1 MTKYNKLRLL
11 FLFFIIPYLAGCAIA
26 AGGGSAAAGYST
38 LDRRT
43 TGTIIEDQA
52 IEIKAYRAIA
62 ADKELDEQTHIN
74 ITSYNT
80 AVLVT
85 GESPV
90 DEMRQKIV
98 SIVSAVDKVKHVYNE
113 ITIAA
118 PSSMVSRSSDVYITA
133 KVKAKLFAD
142 KILSGLVIKVNTE
155 KGVVY
160 LMGIVSQ
167 KEAEIATN
175 IARETGGVQ
184 KVVKL
189 FKYTDWLLLD
199 VLLYNRKYMQKIGF
213 KI

>member
-1 MTKYNKLRLL
+1 MTKYKKFRLL
-11 FLFFIIPYLAGCAIA
+11 FLFFIAPYLAGCAIA

-52 IEIKAYRAIA
+52 IELKAYRAIA

-118 PSSMVSRSSDVYITA
+118 PSSMVSRSSDVYITT
-133 KVKAKLFAD
+133 KVKTKLFAD

-167 KEAEIATN
+167 EEAEIATN

-189 FKYTDWLLLD
+189 FQYTD
-199 VLLYNRKYMQKIGF
+199 
-213 KI
+213 

>member
-1 MTKYNKLRLL
+1 MTKYKKFRLL
-11 FLFFIIPYLAGCAIA
+11 FLFFIAPYLAGCAIA
-26 AGGGSAAAGYST
+26 AGGGTAAAGYST
-38 LDRRT
+38 LERRT

-118 PSSMVSRSSDVYITA
+118 PSSMVSRSSDVYITT
-133 KVKAKLFAD
+133 KVKTKLFAD

-167 KEAEIATN
+167 EEAEIATN

-189 FKYTDWLLLD
+189 FQYTD
-199 VLLYNRKYMQKIGF
+199 
-213 KI
+213 

>member
-52 IEIKAYRAIA
+52 IELKAYRAIA

-98 SIVSAVDKVKHVYNE
+98 SIVSAVNKVKHVYNE

-118 PSSMVSRSSDVYITA
+118 PSSMVSRSSDVYITT
-133 KVKAKLFAD
+133 KVKTKLFAD

-167 KEAEIATN
+167 EEAEIATN

-189 FKYTDWLLLD
+189 FQYTD
-199 VLLYNRKYMQKIGF
+199 
-213 KI
+213 

>member
-1 MTKYNKLRLL
+1 MTLYKKFRWFVLL
-11 FLFFIIPYLAGCAIA
+11 FVIPYLLGCAITA
-26 AGGGSAAAGYST
+26 VGGSAVAASAS

-52 IEIKAYRAIA
+52 IELKSYRAIQV
-62 ADKELDEQTHIN
+62 DEELAKQTHIN

-80 AVLVT
+80 AVLIT
-85 GESPV
+85 GESPL
-90 DEMRQKIV
+90 DEMQQKVITL
-98 SIVSAVDKVKHVYNE
+98 ITGVDKVTHVYNE

-133 KVKAKLFAD
+133 KVKTKLFAD
-142 KILSGLVIKVNTE
+142 KILSGLVVKIVTE

-160 LMGIVSQ
+160 LMGLVTRV
-167 KEAEIATN
+167 EAEIATK

-189 FKYTDWLLLD
+189 FQYID
-199 VLLYNRKYMQKIGF
+199 
-213 KI
+213 

>member
-1 MTKYNKLRLL
+1 MTKYKKFRLL
-11 FLFFIIPYLAGCAIA
+11 FLFFIAPYLAGCAIA

-98 SIVSAVDKVKHVYNE
+98 SIVSAVNKVKHVYNE

-118 PSSMVSRSSDVYITA
+118 PSSMVSRSSDVYITT
-133 KVKAKLFAD
+133 KVKTKLFAD

-167 KEAEIATN
+167 EEAEIATN

-189 FKYTDWLLLD
+189 F
-199 VLLYNRKYMQKIGF
+199 
-213 KI
+213 

>member
-1 MTKYNKLRLL
+1 M
-11 FLFFIIPYLAGCAIA
+11 
-26 AGGGSAAAGYST
+26 
-38 LDRRT
+38 
-43 TGTIIEDQA
+43 
-52 IEIKAYRAIA
+52 
-62 ADKELDEQTHIN
+62 
-74 ITSYNT
+74 
-80 AVLVT
+80 T

-118 PSSMVSRSSDVYITA
+118 PSSMVSRSSDVYITT
-133 KVKAKLFAD
+133 KVKTKLFAD

-167 KEAEIATN
+167 KEAEIATD

-189 FKYTDWLLLD
+189 FKYTD
-199 VLLYNRKYMQKIGF
+199 
-213 KI
+213 

>member
-52 IEIKAYRAIA
+52 IELKAYRAIA

-118 PSSMVSRSSDVYITA
+118 PSSMVSRSSDVYITT
-133 KVKAKLFAD
+133 KVKTKLFAD

-167 KEAEIATN
+167 EEAEIATN

-189 FKYTDWLLLD
+189 FQYTDWLLLD
-199 VLLYNRKYMQKIGF
+199 TYLYNRKYIQKICF

>member
-1 MTKYNKLRLL
+1 MTKYKKFRLL
-11 FLFFIIPYLAGCAIA
+11 FLFFIAPYLAGCAIA

-52 IEIKAYRAIA
+52 IELKAYRAIA

-98 SIVSAVDKVKHVYNE
+98 SIVAAVDKVKHVYNE

-118 PSSMVSRSSDVYITA
+118 PSSMVSRSSDVYITT
-133 KVKAKLFAD
+133 KVKTKLFAD

-167 KEAEIATN
+167 EEAEIATN

-189 FKYTDWLLLD
+189 FQYTD
-199 VLLYNRKYMQKIGF
+199 
-213 KI
+213 

>member
-1 MTKYNKLRLL
+1 MTKYKKFRLL
-11 FLFFIIPYLAGCAIA
+11 FLFFIIPYLAGC
-26 AGGGSAAAGYST
+26 
-38 LDRRT
+38 
-43 TGTIIEDQA
+43 
-52 IEIKAYRAIA
+52 AIA

-118 PSSMVSRSSDVYITA
+118 PSSMVSRSSDVYITT
-133 KVKAKLFAD
+133 KVKTKLFAD

-189 FKYTDWLLLD
+189 FQYTD
-199 VLLYNRKYMQKIGF
+199 
-213 KI
+213 

>member
-1 MTKYNKLRLL
+1 MTKYKKFRLL
-11 FLFFIIPYLAGCAIA
+11 FLFFIAPYLAGCAIA

-118 PSSMVSRSSDVYITA
+118 PSSMVSRSSDVYITT
-133 KVKAKLFAD
+133 KVKTKLFAD

-167 KEAEIATN
+167 EEAEIATN

-189 FKYTDWLLLD
+189 FQYID
-199 VLLYNRKYMQKIGF
+199 
-213 KI
+213 

>member
-1 MTKYNKLRLL
+1 MTKYNKFRLL
-11 FLFFIIPYLAGCAIA
+11 FLFFIAPYLAGCAIA

-118 PSSMVSRSSDVYITA
+118 PSSMVSRSSDVYITT
-133 KVKAKLFAD
+133 KVKTKLFAD

-167 KEAEIATN
+167 EEAEIATN

-189 FKYTDWLLLD
+189 FQYTD
-199 VLLYNRKYMQKIGF
+199 
-213 KI
+213 

>member
-1 MTKYNKLRLL
+1 MTKYNKFRLL
-11 FLFFIIPYLAGCAIA
+11 FLFFIAPYLAGCAIA
-26 AGGGSAAAGYST
+26 AGGGSAAAGFST
-38 LDRRT
+38 LERRT

-118 PSSMVSRSSDVYITA
+118 PSSMVSRSSDVYITT
-133 KVKAKLFAD
+133 KVKTKLFAD

-167 KEAEIATN
+167 EEAEIATN

-189 FKYTDWLLLD
+189 FQYTD
-199 VLLYNRKYMQKIGF
+199 
-213 KI
+213 

>member
-1 MTKYNKLRLL
+1 MTKYKKFRLL
-11 FLFFIIPYLAGCAIA
+11 FLFFIAPYLAGCAIA
-26 AGGGSAAAGYST
+26 AGGGSAAAGFST
-38 LDRRT
+38 LERRT

-118 PSSMVSRSSDVYITA
+118 PSSMVSRSSDVYITT
-133 KVKAKLFAD
+133 KVKTKLFAD

-167 KEAEIATN
+167 EEAEIATN

-189 FKYTDWLLLD
+189 FQYTD
-199 VLLYNRKYMQKIGF
+199 
-213 KI
+213 